1 VSFDLT
7 TGPVAGRLRRQA
19 TPMALGL
26 VAIISFDAVDLF
38 FVSQLGDAPLAAI
51 SFTFPIIWFLS
62 SIIIGFEAGAASCI
76 SRAIGRNDTSMARRQ
91 TTDTALLAGSVSLML
106 CMFGLMTIG
115 PIFRLL
121 GATDELLPL
130 IGDYMSIWYFA
141 EPAAAVLWTCLAAMR
156 ARGNSLIEGKIIT
169 TAAVI
174 NALLDPIFIF
184 GYFGFPRM
192 EIAGAALAT
201 LVANL
206 IMLAGTLVY
215 LHVRLRIFAT
225 PFTAIGNILASWR
238 QMLHVGLPAM
248 LTNAI
253 VPVANGVIVAMV
265 AGYGIDAIAANGVI
279 VAMVAGYGIDAIA
292 GIAMRVEPMFL
303 IAFYALSAVTS
314 PFVGQNYA
322 AGQLDRV
329 AEARSVI
336 GRFCLVFGLGL
347 AVVLSAVAYPL
358 TGFFTDNDAIRD
370 VAITYLWIM
379 AVSYGSYGMVMATC
393 AAFNGMGYPLPG
405 VVMSSLRTVILFLP
419 LALFGKWLI
428 GMNGIFI
435 ASATS
440 NILIALLGFI
450 WFGRRIELSR
460 RGALSGVA

>member
-1 VSFDLT
+1 MSVELT
-7 TGPVAGRLRRQA
+7 TGSVAGRLRRQA

-38 FVSQLGDAPLAAI
+38 FVSRLGDAPLAAI
-51 SFTFPIIWFLS
+51 GFMFPIIWFLT

-76 SRAIGRNDTSMARRQ
+76 SRAIGRNDASMARRQ

-106 CMFGLMTIG
+106 CMFGLLMIG

-130 IGDYMSIWYFA
+130 IGDYMSIWFFA
-141 EPAAAVLWTCLAAMR
+141 EPAAAVLWVCLAAMR

-169 TAAVI
+169 MAAVI
-174 NALLDPIFIF
+174 NAILDPIFIF
-184 GYFGFPRM
+184 GWFGFPRM

-206 IMLAGTLVY
+206 IMMVGTLIY

-225 PFTAIGNILASWR
+225 PFTAIGNILDSWR

-253 VPVANGVIVAMV
+253 VPIANGVIVAMV
-265 AGYGIDAIAANGVI
+265 AGFGIDA
-279 VAMVAGYGIDAIA
+279 VAGF

-329 AEARSVI
+329 AEARRVI
-336 GRFCLVFGLGL
+336 GKFCLLFGLSL
-347 AVVLSAVAYPL
+347 AVVLAVVAYPL
-358 TGFFTDNDAIRD
+358 TGLFSGNDAIRS
-370 VAITYLWIM
+370 VAVTYLWIM
-379 AVSYGSYGMVMATC
+379 AVSYGGYGMVMATC
-393 AAFNGMGYPLPG
+393 AAFNGMAYPLPA
-405 VVMSSLRTVILFLP
+405 VVMSALRTVILFLP
-419 LALFGKWLI
+419 LALLGKWLV
-428 GMNGIFI
+428 GVNGIFV

-440 NILIALLGFI
+440 NIAIALLGFI

-460 RGALSGVA
+460 RTAGIQGKN

>member
-238 QMLHVGLPAM
+238 
-248 LTNAI
+248 
-253 VPVANGVIVAMV
+253 ANGVIVAMV
-265 AGYGIDAIAANGVI
+265 AGYGIDAIAGF
-279 VAMVAGYGIDAIA
+279 